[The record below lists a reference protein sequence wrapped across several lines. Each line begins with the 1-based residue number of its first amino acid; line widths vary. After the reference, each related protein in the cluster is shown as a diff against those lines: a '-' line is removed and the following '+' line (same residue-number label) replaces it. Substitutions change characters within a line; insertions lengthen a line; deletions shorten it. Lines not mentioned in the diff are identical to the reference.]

1 MRSYHLFGMNLA
13 VLEKYMEREWHLREG
28 RANVA
33 ADIQKF
39 DLDKWTEDMAI
50 PRWSTRVNKSSFKK
64 EATSVSFNLE
74 VGRDDKWLERYS
86 ASIHFSDQGV
96 FWYKVDLL
104 GEDQKR
110 FDITELKDGPYQT
123 EELYKVANAIEYTVD
138 D

>member
-50 PRWSTRVNKSSFKK
+50 PRWSTRVNKSSF
-64 EATSVSFNLE
+64 
-74 VGRDDKWLERYS
+74 
-86 ASIHFSDQGV
+86 
-96 FWYKVDLL
+96 
-104 GEDQKR
+104 
-110 FDITELKDGPYQT
+110 
-123 EELYKVANAIEYTVD
+123 
-138 D
+138 